1 MKKKNIKL
9 GSFKLTNNSGPYI
22 IAEIGVNHE
31 CSIKLAKKMIDQAS
45 SGGAQAV
52 KFQTYKAEK
61 IAAKKSPF
69 YWDLSEEKTKSQY
82 ELFKKYDQ
90 FEFKDYLLLQKYCKK
105 KGIDF
110 LSTPFDEDAVDKLNN
125 LVPFFKIASADLNN
139 FPLLEKIA
147 KKKKAVLLSTGA
159 SNIKEI
165 RESTNFLKKK
175 GCTKIVL
182 LHCILSY
189 PTKYENAN
197 LRMISDLIKE
207 FPNNIIGYSDHTKPD
222 KDMSSVI
229 SAYLLGAQVIEKHF
243 TFNKKLKGND
253 HYHSM
258 DFKDLKNLTSKIKFV
273 KKLLGN
279 IDSKKCIDVEKIS
292 RKNARRSIYVKK
304 TIKKGSKIRRNDLIC
319 KRPALGLPPKNL
331 FNIVGKRARKEIKVE
346 KLISKEDFY

>member
-165 RESTNFLKKK
+165 RDQQIFSKK
-175 GCTKIVL
+175 GYKDCSTSL
-182 LHCILSY
+182 YFILS
-189 PTKYENAN
+189 
-197 LRMISDLIKE
+197 
-207 FPNNIIGYSDHTKPD
+207 D
-222 KDMSSVI
+222 KV
-229 SAYLLGAQVIEKHF
+229 
-243 TFNKKLKGND
+243 
-253 HYHSM
+253 
-258 DFKDLKNLTSKIKFV
+258 
-273 KKLLGN
+273 
-279 IDSKKCIDVEKIS
+279 
-292 RKNARRSIYVKK
+292 
-304 TIKKGSKIRRNDLIC
+304 
-319 KRPALGLPPKNL
+319 
-331 FNIVGKRARKEIKVE
+331 
-346 KLISKEDFY
+346 

>member
-31 CSIKLAKKMIDQAS
+31 CSIKLAKKMIDQAC

-90 FEFKDYLLLQKYCKK
+90 FEFNDYLLLQKYCKK

-110 LSTPFDEDAVDKLNN
+110 LSTPFDEDAVDELNN

-165 RESTNFLKKK
+165 RETTNFLKKR
-175 GCTKIVL
+175 GCANIIL

-207 FPNNIIGYSDHTKPD
+207 FPNNIFNLNYETLVENPKDQIIKILNFCNLEWDENVMSHHKSSRIIRTLSFDQANKP
-222 KDMSSVI
+222 I
-229 SAYLLGAQVIEKHF
+229 
-243 TFNKKLKGND
+243 
-253 HYHSM
+253 
-258 DFKDLKNLTSKIKFV
+258 
-273 KKLLGN
+273 
-279 IDSKKCIDVEKIS
+279 SKKVS
-292 RKNARRSIYVKK
+292 N
-304 TIKKGSKIRRNDLIC
+304 TIKNYKSMIGDLI
-319 KRPALGLPPKNL
+319 
-331 FNIVGKRARKEIKVE
+331 KE
-346 KLISKEDFY
+346 F

>member
-1 MKKKNIKL
+1 M
-9 GSFKLTNNSGPYI
+9 
-22 IAEIGVNHE
+22 
-31 CSIKLAKKMIDQAS
+31 
-45 SGGAQAV
+45 
-52 KFQTYKAEK
+52 
-61 IAAKKSPF
+61 
-69 YWDLSEEKTKSQY
+69 
-82 ELFKKYDQ
+82 
-90 FEFKDYLLLQKYCKK
+90 
-105 KGIDF
+105 
-110 LSTPFDEDAVDKLNN
+110 
-125 LVPFFKIASADLNN
+125 NN
-139 FPLLEKIA
+139 FPRLEKIA
-147 KKKKAVLLSTGA
+147 KNKKAVLLSTGA

-273 KKLLGN
+273 KKLWEIL
-279 IDSKKCIDVEKIS
+279 IPKMHRCEKIS

-331 FNIVGKRARKEIKVE
+331 FNIVGKRARKIKVE
-346 KLISKEDFY
+346 KLVKRRFLLN

>member
-1 MKKKNIKL
+1 
-9 GSFKLTNNSGPYI
+9 
-22 IAEIGVNHE
+22 
-31 CSIKLAKKMIDQAS
+31 
-45 SGGAQAV
+45 
-52 KFQTYKAEK
+52 
-61 IAAKKSPF
+61 
-69 YWDLSEEKTKSQY
+69 
-82 ELFKKYDQ
+82 
-90 FEFKDYLLLQKYCKK
+90 
-105 KGIDF
+105 
-110 LSTPFDEDAVDKLNN
+110 
-125 LVPFFKIASADLNN
+125 
-139 FPLLEKIA
+139 
-147 KKKKAVLLSTGA
+147 
-159 SNIKEI
+159 
-165 RESTNFLKKK
+165 
-175 GCTKIVL
+175 
-182 LHCILSY
+182 
-189 PTKYENAN
+189 
-197 LRMISDLIKE
+197 MISDLIKE